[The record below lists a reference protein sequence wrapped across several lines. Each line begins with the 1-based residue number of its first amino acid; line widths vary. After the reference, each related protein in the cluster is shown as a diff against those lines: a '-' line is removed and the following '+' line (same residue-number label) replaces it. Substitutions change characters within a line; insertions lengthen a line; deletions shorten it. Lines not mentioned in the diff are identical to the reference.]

1 MMECWTW
8 GSDCEVFI
16 LLTLASDS
24 SAVWRRFGQFSL
36 LHRGL
41 EGFPCECI
49 FIQLGRRRGAT
60 TVFHFALQVHNHNLY
75 ALSTFLFGLTRH
87 RVPCTQFNQP
97 LNSVAQFI
105 APGHIMKS
113 KEEKVKLMPG
123 MERTM
128 DRSSSAGELS
138 VRSLNGRGVP
148 LQLKKSRS
156 GVLLPPLSA
165 TSPGLPSMTR
175 QLRTTNDNLHGVR
188 TQPFCSSVWSVEKS
202 RSLSHSRA
210 ASFGRLEAWPGE
222 QAAVRNAAREAA
234 QARQKPDTT
243 EEEAIAKKLVDLDM
257 PHLDR
262 ITSMYIGQS
271 FADMDGDGEKSPEDI
286 LPTQELGG
294 LLKQNNG
301 GIEVNEDELESQEL
315 QLIQTG
321 EEIAVP
327 LHQVFCAKS
336 TKNRAG
342 CHCLFRQEWK
352 RFQNKVAN
360 LAELF
365 PRALDLCL
373 LKGSCMPI
381 VLRASLSLLQAE
393 ITGDQVNP
401 EYFTISATGI
411 VHVAPGQLSECISL
425 TDWMHQ
431 SLMFR
436 VLQTIN
442 FFKFYM
448 HKKVITQWSTNARY
462 EVYCHHRQRLSR
474 CCFFAKPMF
483 VDSLVQVNSLVR
495 EVEEVKVMHID
506 QNYYTIQEH
515 SLLSCSRRMPEFMD
529 KQQQIRASPVNSAQ
543 KDFEQKHESAIGI
556 IDRLI
561 TTVQCSLQI
570 EPSVDQL
577 SGNKPDTNP

>member
-1 MMECWTW
+1 MNMLESWTW
-8 GSDCEVFI
+8 GSGCEVFI
-16 LLTLASDS
+16 LSTLASDS
-24 SAVWRRFGQFSL
+24 LAFWRESEVDARQDSAAF
-36 LHRGL
+36 
-41 EGFPCECI
+41 
-49 FIQLGRRRGAT
+49 
-60 TVFHFALQVHNHNLY
+60 
-75 ALSTFLFGLTRH
+75 
-87 RVPCTQFNQP
+87 
-97 LNSVAQFI
+97 
-105 APGHIMKS
+105 
-113 KEEKVKLMPG
+113 MPG
-123 MERTM
+123 GSLDIDSFARHGA
-128 DRSSSAGELS
+128 DHGAGELS
-138 VRSLNGRGVP
+138 VRSLNGITRDG
-148 LQLKKSRS
+148 LTTKKMLETRLKKSRLAVNDAAAQDAAILQQRLV
-156 GVLLPPLSA
+156 GREVCLAVSA
-165 TSPGLPSMTR
+165 ILAQHPSDASR
-175 QLRTTNDNLHGVR
+175 HG
-188 TQPFCSSVWSVEKS
+188 P
-202 RSLSHSRA
+202 
-210 ASFGRLEAWPGE
+210 
-222 QAAVRNAAREAA
+222 AAVRNAAREAA

-271 FADMDGDGEKSPEDI
+271 FADMDGDGEKSPEEI

-327 LHQVFCAKS
+327 LHQVSCAKS
-336 TKNRAG
+336 TKNHAG
-342 CHCLFRQEWK
+342 CHCILRQEWK

-365 PRALDLCL
+365 LRALDLCL
-373 LKGSCMPI
+373 LEGSCMPI
-381 VLRASLSLLQAE
+381 VLRASLSFLHAK
-393 ITGDQVNP
+393 ITGVTKSMQDVKSEHFAPYDLVVVPEDQANAGFFLTFFVEDSTVNP

-506 QNYYTIQEH
+506 QNYYTIQDR
-515 SLLSCSRRMPEFMD
+515 SLLSCWP
-529 KQQQIRASPVNSAQ
+529 KKCQ
-543 KDFEQKHESAIGI
+543 
-556 IDRLI
+556 
-561 TTVQCSLQI
+561 
-570 EPSVDQL
+570 
-577 SGNKPDTNP
+577 